1 MKYCVVIIDGAAG
14 RPLPQR
20 GGKTSLEVSHIPHLD
35 ALASQGEVGLARTVP
50 PGMEPGSA
58 CACMSVLGYDPKVYY
73 RGRAAI
79 EARSIGVSVGEGE
92 AVFRCNLVAVR
103 DGRMW
108 DYSAGHITAA
118 EASRLI
124 DALNDAL
131 GGDDIEFYPGTGY
144 RHILK
149 LKGHGDALSAQWT
162 PPHDIPDKPVAEHL
176 PRGQG
181 SEILRQLMARS
192 EDVLKDHPVNKERV
206 ARGDTPATTI
216 WLFWGSGPAPQ
227 MPPFR
232 EVYGLSAALTSG
244 VGLLEGLARMMAIDI
259 LEIPG
264 VTDGPDNDY
273 AAQAD
278 GALEALRSHDV
289 VVVHIESPDEAS
301 HAGSIEEKVDAIQ
314 RIDGEV
320 IGRLRSVEGLRL
332 LAMPDHHTPIE
343 LRTHTLEPV
352 PFILWGPGLAANG
365 AKGFTEAEAEATG
378 LLIDPGYNI
387 MGRLVGK

>member
-14 RPLPQR
+14 LPLPQR

-35 ALASQGEVGLARTVP
+35 ALASEGEVGLARTVP

-79 EARSIGVSVGEGE
+79 EARSIGVSVGDGE

-118 EASRLI
+118 EASQLI

-131 GGDDIEFYPGTGY
+131 GSDDIEFYPGTGY

-149 LKGHGDALSAQWT
+149 LRGHQDALSAQWT

-176 PRGQG
+176 PRGGG
-181 SEILRQLMARS
+181 SDILRQLMARS
-192 EDVLKDHPVNKERV
+192 EAVLREHPVNKERL
-206 ARGDTPATTI
+206 ARGDTPATSI

-244 VGLLEGLARMMAIDI
+244 VGLLKGLGRMMAIDI

-314 RIDGEV
+314 RIDSEV

-387 MGRLVGK
+387 MGRLAGK

>member
-1 MKYCVVIIDGAAG
+1 
-14 RPLPQR
+14 
-20 GGKTSLEVSHIPHLD
+20 
-35 ALASQGEVGLARTVP
+35 
-50 PGMEPGSA
+50 
-58 CACMSVLGYDPKVYY
+58 
-73 RGRAAI
+73 
-79 EARSIGVSVGEGE
+79 
-92 AVFRCNLVAVR
+92 
-103 DGRMW
+103 
-108 DYSAGHITAA
+108 
-118 EASRLI
+118 
-124 DALNDAL
+124 
-131 GGDDIEFYPGTGY
+131 
-144 RHILK
+144 
-149 LKGHGDALSAQWT
+149 
-162 PPHDIPDKPVAEHL
+162 
-176 PRGQG
+176 
-181 SEILRQLMARS
+181 MARS
-192 EDVLKDHPVNKERV
+192 EAVLREHPVNKERL
-206 ARGDTPATTI
+206 ARGDTPATSI

-244 VGLLEGLARMMAIDI
+244 VGLLKGLGRMMAIDI

-264 VTDGPDNDY
+264 VTAGPDNDY

-314 RIDGEV
+314 RIDSEV

-387 MGRLVGK
+387 MGRLAGK

>member
-1 MKYCVVIIDGAAG
+1 MKCCVVIIDGAAG
-14 RPLPQR
+14 LPLPQR
-20 GGKTSLEVSHIPHLD
+20 GGKTSLEVAHIPHLD
-35 ALASQGEVGLARTVP
+35 ALASEGEVGLARTVP

-108 DYSAGHITAA
+108 DYSAGHITTA
-118 EASRLI
+118 EASQLI

-131 GGDDIEFYPGTGY
+131 GSDDIEFFPGMAY

-149 LKGHGDALSAQWT
+149 LRGHQDALSAQCT
-162 PPHDIPDKPVAEHL
+162 PPHDIPDKPVAEYL

-192 EDVLKDHPVNKERV
+192 EAVLKDHPVNKERV
-206 ARGDTPATTI
+206 ARGDTPATSI
-216 WLFWGSGPAPQ
+216 WLFWGSGSAPQ

-232 EVYGLSAALTSG
+232 ELYGLSAALTSG
-244 VGLLEGLARMMAIDI
+244 VGLLEGLGRMMAIDI

-314 RIDGEV
+314 RIDSEV

-352 PFILWGPGLAANG
+352 PFILWGPGFSANG

-387 MGRLVGK
+387 MSRLVGK